1 MVKIVSDRLKLSTKG
16 NRTLINITEPVMEKL
31 QQSKLIIGNVTV
43 FVVGSTAAITTF
55 EYEPG
60 LSKDM
65 LEFYDRLAPEKKSYH
80 HDATWGDANGFSHV
94 RAAFTGPSLTIPFE
108 EGRLLL
114 GTWQQVVLAD
124 FDNRPRERIII
135 IHIIGE

>member
-1 MVKIVSDRLKLSTKG
+1 MKIVSDRIKLSTRG
-16 NRTLINITEPVMEKL
+16 NGTLINITEDVSEKL
-31 QQSKLIIGNVTV
+31 RRSGLTIGNATV
-43 FVVGSTAAITTF
+43 FVVGSTAAITAF

-65 LEFYDRLAPEKKSYH
+65 LEFYDKLAPEKKSYH

-108 EGRLLL
+108 NGRLLL
-114 GTWQQVVLAD
+114 GTWQQVVLAE
-124 FDNRPRERIII
+124 FDNRPRERTIIV
-135 IHIIGE
+135 HLIGE

>member
-1 MVKIVSDRLKLSTKG
+1 MKIVSDRIKLSTKG
-16 NRTLINITEPVMEKL
+16 NGTLLNISDQLAKILE
-31 QQSKLIIGNVTV
+31 QSKLKTGNVTV

-65 LEFYDRLAPEKKSYH
+65 LELYDKLAPQNRAYH

-108 EGRLLL
+108 QGRLLL
-114 GTWQQVVLAD
+114 GTWQQVVLAE
-124 FDNRPRERIII
+124 FDNRPRERTIVV
-135 IHIIGE
+135 HIIGE